1 MTKLAKLHARLR
13 RLKRRRQ
20 NLRWGTGYSALVIAV
35 LWVLVGTFLAD
46 WLFHMNR
53 PQRVVL
59 LVIGAGIVVWAFR
72 RYTRPWLGAHESEVD
87 MAIMVERQKHIDS
100 DLVAA
105 LQFESPEAPTW
116 GSVELED
123 AVIDNTARLSS
134 RLDVTEALPRTPLAR
149 RTKILLVTA
158 ALVAAG
164 IGFYPD
170 YAATFL
176 GRLLLGSEH
185 YPTATIIETVK
196 INGREVDLDGQPHA
210 VVEGQPVRFE
220 VTCSGRLPH
229 TGRAD
234 LEILGGGAGTTIV
247 LDPTDEDHTVFAGEL
262 ARLADPVRY
271 QVFLGDAWTDPAE
284 LMVVRLPT
292 IEVTL
297 DVTPPDYAAGPE
309 ATSGPQTGLRQISV
323 IEGSQVRVR
332 IAADKLLKK
341 AVLSIDEVEY
351 PMTHQTDRE
360 SEGGGDSW
368 VLEPGQSPLAAVIE
382 PIRYSIEVTD
392 VHDLQLGDPVKG
404 VIRIKADRRPRVT
417 AGILTEYILPTA
429 RPTVA
434 YEVWDDY
441 GVARVSILRQVVHE
455 DGQTEED
462 EAELYK
468 LADGAKPETMKQA
481 VQRLDLGGLKL
492 VKGDQL
498 RITVCGTDY
507 RGPRQ
512 GKTGF
517 SEPLVF
523 QVTDVAGILAA
534 ISEADKQSARELKEM
549 IRRQINVGEEP

>member
-1 MTKLAKLHARLR
+1 MTKLANLHARLR

-20 NLRWGTGYSALVIAV
+20 SLRWGTGYSALAVAV

-59 LVIGAGIVVWAFR
+59 MVIGAGVLVWAFR
-72 RYTRPWLGAHESEVD
+72 RYTRPWLGTHESEVD
-87 MAIMVERQKHIDS
+87 MALMVERQKHIDT

-134 RLDVTEALPRTPLAR
+134 RLDVTESLPRAPLAR

-170 YAATFL
+170 YAATFFK
-176 GRLLLGSEH
+176 RLLLGSDH

-196 INGREVDLDGQPHA
+196 INRREVDFDGQPHA

-220 VTCSGRLPH
+220 VTWSGRLPH
-229 TGRAD
+229 TGRAE
-234 LEILGGGAGTTIV
+234 LEIPGGAGTTVV
-247 LDPTDEDHTVFAGEL
+247 LDPTDEDRTVFAGEL

-271 QVFLGDAWTDPAE
+271 QIFLGDAWTDPAE
-284 LMVVRLPT
+284 LTVVRLPT

-341 AVLSIDEVEY
+341 AVLSIDEDGY
-351 PMTHQTDRE
+351 AMTHQTDRE
-360 SEGGGDSW
+360 SEGGGDPW
-368 VLEPGQSPLAAVIE
+368 VLEPGQSPLAAVVE
-382 PIRYSIEVTD
+382 PLRYSIDVTD
-392 VHDLQLGDPVKG
+392 VHDLQLERPLQG

-441 GVARVSILRQVVHE
+441 GVARVSIRRQVVHE

-462 EAELYK
+462 EVELYK
-468 LADGAKPETMKQA
+468 LADGARPESTRQA
-481 VQRLDLGGLKL
+481 LQRLDLSRLNL

-498 RITVCGTDY
+498 RMTVCGTDH

-512 GKTGF
+512 GETGF

-534 ISEADKQSARELKEM
+534 ISEADKRSARELKEM
-549 IRRQINVGEEP
+549 IRRQINVGDEP